1 MWDVASRATRRAAD
15 DAKRSPKK
23 QRKAVQKPQPR
34 IGTRPLARELD
45 EKGARGRMVEGAARL
60 LAERGL
66 QATSFSEVL
75 ELTSSPRGSVYHHF
89 PRGKGQLVKAALNL
103 TTAQMEELFKPAAG
117 ARAEEVTNLFLHL
130 WRSLLVRSRC
140 RAGCAVVAVTIAADS
155 PELLEH
161 AAAIFRVWRRRLARL
176 FVTGG
181 IAPGDA
187 DRFATTLIAACEG
200 AVVLSR
206 GEQSLEPFEL
216 VASHL
221 LGQARALSPK

>member
-1 MWDVASRATRRAAD
+1 MASRATKHAAH
-15 DAKRSPKK
+15 DAKRSLKK
-23 QRKAVQKPQPR
+23 QSKAVHKPQPR

-45 EKGARGRMVEGAARL
+45 EKGTRGRMVEGAARL

-89 PRGKGQLVKAALNL
+89 PRGKGQLVKAALDL

-117 ARAEEVTNLFLHL
+117 ALAEEVTALFLHL

-140 RAGCAVVAVTIAADS
+140 RAGCAVVAVMIAADS

-176 FVTGG
+176 LVTGG

-216 VASHL
+216 VASQL
-221 LGQARALSPK
+221 LGQARALSMK